1 MKTRTLMRHRL
12 GTLMLLT
19 LLIAYAFICMTRSCF
34 NAAMA
39 SIVQLGVFT
48 KTQTGVISAVF
59 YAFYGVLQ
67 VLGGIVTDRYHPEHL
82 VTVGFV
88 GASISNF
95 IIFFNQNYVVI
106 LCAWAF
112 NAIAQFAVWPAIFK
126 LLSTMLPRDMRSN
139 ALFATT
145 FVNPAGVVM
154 SYLVA
159 AIVSTHWQMNF
170 LISAIG
176 LAAFAILWEWV
187 IHVIKPHI
195 WETEHAP
202 AIRPTAPNAA
212 QNAPQSDTSFFKIIL
227 TSGLIFCFLLAFA
240 RTSSDTSIRNLT
252 STMLNESYDSL
263 NPVLSNLLSIIVLAS
278 GTMGTM
284 LARLLYPRVIK
295 NEAVALTI
303 FLGLA
308 FPCSCG
314 LLLLG
319 KVHYVWMIAFL
330 AVIALLMGA
339 TTIFT
344 MTYIAAR
351 FGKWGKGATVAGAM
365 NCTASIGVVVANSV
379 SPMLADAFSW
389 RVVTIF
395 WICLIALTLFLALIL
410 VPIWTKFWRKQEQS
424 VV

>member
-1 MKTRTLMRHRL
+1 MKTRTLVRHRL

-19 LLIAYAFICMTRSCF
+19 LLAAYAFICMTRSCF

-48 KTQTGVISAVF
+48 KTQTGIISAVF
-59 YAFYGVLQ
+59 YAFYGSLQ
-67 VLGGIVTDRYHPEHL
+67 IVGGIITDRRKPEHL
-82 VTVGFV
+82 ITVGFV
-88 GASISNF
+88 GAAISNF
-95 IIFFNQNYVVI
+95 VIFFNQNYVVI

-145 FVNPAGVVM
+145 FVNPTGVVM

-159 AIVSTHWQMNF
+159 AIVSTHWQLNF

-176 LAAFAILWEWV
+176 LVVFAVVWEWV
-187 IHVIKPHI
+187 VHTMKPHI
-195 WETEHAP
+195 WETEHGP
-202 AIRPTAPNAA
+202 AIISSVPDAEQKKDGGFLN
-212 QNAPQSDTSFFKIIL
+212 IIL
-227 TSGLIFCFLLAFA
+227 TSGLVLCFAVAFS

-263 NPVLSNLLSIIVLAS
+263 NPVLSNLLSIIVLAC
-278 GTMGTM
+278 GTTGTM

-303 FLGLA
+303 FLGAAL
-308 FPCSCG
+308 PCSCG

-319 KVHYVWMIAFL
+319 KIHYAWMVVFL
-330 AVIALLMGA
+330 AAIALLLGA

-379 SPMLADAFSW
+379 SPMLADMFSW
-389 RVVTIF
+389 GVVTMF
-395 WICLIALTLFLALIL
+395 WIGLIATTLLLAVALI
-410 VPIWTKFWRKQEQS
+410 PIWTRFWKKQEQD
-424 VV
+424 